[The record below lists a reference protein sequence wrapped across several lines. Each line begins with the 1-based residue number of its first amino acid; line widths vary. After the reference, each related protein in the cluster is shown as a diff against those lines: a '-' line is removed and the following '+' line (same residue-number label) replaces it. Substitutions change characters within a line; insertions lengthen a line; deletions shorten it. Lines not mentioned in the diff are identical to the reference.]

1 MDAGN
6 TIELASLFGDY
17 RAEWSSELFQSFFI
31 RPPYFGR
38 LVSKRPSLLIGGR
51 GTGKTTALRALRFD
65 APIRPAALDPNRNTE
80 YFGLYIRVNK
90 NRVRAFEG
98 EGLERKEWDHAF
110 AHYFNLLA
118 CLELCDLTLWLKAR
132 SETADISNLLAL
144 TAATFG
150 AAQTPATIQELRR
163 GLEAAVIELEV
174 FVNNPKNARRP
185 IFSMAETPLRVFSQG
200 LRDCGLLGAGL
211 IFCCVDE
218 YENLTNSQ
226 QSIVNTYLKHS
237 EPPLT
242 FKVGIRRNGLRTRS
256 TIDQNDQIAT
266 PDDYAE
272 IDITSEQQF
281 DEFAKS
287 VAELRLRCA
296 REAGVEVPATLE
308 QLLPELSYHAEAK
321 LLGAESVANDVRAQ
335 LSKIPDAE
343 IQAWAVSATI
353 EDLLLLAYW
362 AAGHG
367 GDLPTLAR
375 NRLDQPEAWKTRFGN
390 YAHSAL
396 FWLSRGRKGARTRKY
411 YCGAETFLA
420 LASGNIRYFLEL
432 IDESLRVFLLNE
444 EGQARQLAIPGEAQT
459 IAAQTV
465 GRRRLAQLDGLS
477 EYGMDLKRF
486 VLAIGKVFFEF
497 ARDPAKAPETNAFVL
512 GGDPA
517 KKDEVELILRDG
529 VSHLAF
535 EGTPRTK
542 ATSLTEMRDEEYRI
556 HPIYVPFF
564 EYSYRKK
571 RRTTFLAED
580 LLRLRVAPR
589 AAIKNMLGETTV
601 VADLPAQ
608 LAMFDQ
614 FYNGTDD
621 E

>member
-1 MDAGN
+1 MAEGN
-6 TIELASLFGDY
+6 TIELGSLFGDY
-17 RAEWSSELFQSFFI
+17 RAEWSAELFQSFFI
-31 RPPYFGR
+31 RPTYFDR

-65 APIRPAALDPNRNTE
+65 APIRAAAVDPNSNTE
-80 YFGLYIRVNK
+80 YFGIYIRINK

-98 EGLERKEWDHAF
+98 EGLDRREWDHAF

-118 CLELCDLTLWLKAR
+118 CLELCDLTRWLGAR
-132 SETADISNLLAL
+132 SETADVSNVLGL
-144 TAATFG
+144 TAAAFG
-150 AAQTPATIQELRR
+150 SSWTPATVQDLRK
-163 GLEAAVIELEV
+163 LLDAAVIELEV

-200 LRDCGLLGAGL
+200 LRDCGLLGTGL

-256 TIDQNDQIAT
+256 TIDQNDQIST

-281 DEFAKS
+281 DEFATS
-287 VAELRLRCA
+287 VAELRLRYA
-296 REAGVEVPATLE
+296 QEAGLAVPATLA
-308 QLLPELSYHAEAK
+308 QLLPELSYQAEAK
-321 LLGAESVANDVRAQ
+321 LLGAESVAEDARAQ
-335 LSKIPDAE
+335 LSTVSDAE
-343 IQAWAVSATI
+343 IAAWAVSATT

-367 GDLPTLAR
+367 GDLPGLAR
-375 NRLDQPEAWKTRFGN
+375 NRLDEPEAWKTRFGN
-390 YAHSAL
+390 YSHSTL
-396 FWLSRGRKGARTRKY
+396 FWLSRGRKGARTRKH
-411 YCGAETFLA
+411 YCGADTFLA
-420 LASGNIRYFLEL
+420 LSSGNIRYFLEL
-432 IDESLRVFLLNE
+432 IDESLRAFLLDHRE
-444 EGQARQLAIPGEAQT
+444 HVQQVVIPGETQT
-459 IAAQTV
+459 VAAQTV
-465 GRRRLAQLDGLS
+465 GRRRLGQLDGLS

-486 VLAIGKVFFEF
+486 VLAVGKVFFEF

-512 GGDPA
+512 GGAPA
-517 KKDEVELILRDG
+517 ARGEVELILRDG

-535 EGTPRTK
+535 EATPRTK

-556 HPIYVPFF
+556 HPIYAPFF
-564 EYSYRKK
+564 EYSYRRK
-571 RRTTFLAED
+571 RRTTFLADD
-580 LLRLRVAPR
+580 LLRLGTAPR
-589 AAIKNMLGETTV
+589 RAIKSMLGETTNG
-601 VADLPAQ
+601 AELPAQ